1 MTRTEI
7 LRRLRVPALI
17 AVIVIILDQATK
29 ALVVRTWPL
38 PQTGEFEI
46 IGQWLTFTYI
56 RNDGV
61 AFGLFQGIPQFF
73 TLTSLLIV
81 SGAVYYFLRHISER
95 DRWAPVIIG
104 LVVGGALGNVVDRI
118 RLSYVVDFIKT
129 VGGRFPVFNLA
140 DCAVVIGV
148 FLMALHMFLED
159 TSIPEAATVAEADAG
174 R

>member
-7 LRRLRVPALI
+7 LRRLRVPTLI
-17 AVIVIILDQATK
+17 ALTVIVLDQITK
-29 ALVVRTWPL
+29 ALVLRTWPF

-73 TLTSLLIV
+73 TVTSLVIV
-81 SGAVYYFLRHISER
+81 TGAVYYFLRHISEH
-95 DRWAPVIIG
+95 DRWAPLIIG
-104 LVVGGALGNVVDRI
+104 LIVGGALGNVIDRI
-118 RLSYVVDFIKT
+118 RFGYVVDFIKT
-129 VGGRFPVFNLA
+129 LGGRFPVFNLA
-140 DCAVVIGV
+140 DSAVVIGV

-159 TSIPEAATVAEADAG
+159 TSSPNQRAVAEADDG